1 MFNILNI
8 IVKQSCLHFVYTIKQ
23 VFMNLVLFLVYS
35 LLSVTSASPE
45 ASGSITVRVTN
56 VNNKKGAVM
65 LALFSSSKGFPYE
78 TSYAIQKQKGS
89 AVNGVIELSF
99 TDIPAG
105 TYAIALFHD
114 TNNDGKLNT
123 NFMGI
128 PKEGYGVSNNTYNTF
143 SAPGYKE
150 SSFSHNNM
158 TELTIQMKY

>member
-1 MFNILNI
+1 M
-8 IVKQSCLHFVYTIKQ
+8 H
-23 VFMNLVLFLVYS
+23 LVLLLVYS
-35 LLSVTSASPE
+35 LLSATSPFLE
-45 ASGSITVRVTN
+45 ARGNITVRVTN

-78 TSYAIQKQKGS
+78 TSYAIQKQKGN

-99 TDIPAG
+99 TDIPPG

-150 SSFSHNNM
+150 SSFSHSDM

>member
-1 MFNILNI
+1 
-8 IVKQSCLHFVYTIKQ
+8 
-23 VFMNLVLFLVYS
+23 MNLVLLLVIS
-35 LLSVTSASPE
+35 LLSAAPPSLE
-45 ASGSITVRVTN
+45 AKESIKVRVTN
-56 VNNKKGAVM
+56 VNSKKGEVM

-78 TSYAIQKQKGS
+78 TSYAIQKQKGN
-89 AVNGVIELSF
+89 AVKGVIELIF
-99 TDIPAG
+99 TDIPPG

-114 TNNDGKLNT
+114 TNADGKLNT

-150 SSFSHNNM
+150 SSFSHNDR

>member
-1 MFNILNI
+1 
-8 IVKQSCLHFVYTIKQ
+8 
-23 VFMNLVLFLVYS
+23 MNLVLLFVIS
-35 LLSVTSASPE
+35 LLSASPPSPE
-45 ASGSITVRVTN
+45 AKESIKVRVTK
-56 VNNKKGAVM
+56 VSTKKGEVM

-78 TSYAIQKQKGS
+78 TSYAIQKQKGN
-89 AVNGVIELSF
+89 AVNGIIELSF
-99 TDIPAG
+99 TDIPPG

-114 TNNDGKLNT
+114 TNSDGKLNT

-150 SSFSHNNM
+150 SSFSHSDR